1 VLWVL
6 DFFSGED
13 EFSYV
18 QQFHQQQHAIKIK
31 EQYAIAMQRALRVI
45 ADFFFDSASAELKLS
60 LSLSLSLLVFFF
72 SILRIFHF
80 CVGGEVILQFW
91 SYVFLYCYNFFSSF

>member
-13 EFSYV
+13 EFSHV

-45 ADFFFDSASAELKLS
+45 ADF
-60 LSLSLSLLVFFF
+60 LL
-72 SILRIFHF
+72 
-80 CVGGEVILQFW
+80 
-91 SYVFLYCYNFFSSF
+91 